1 MKDIERIKYYSPI
14 EEKINIISH
23 AIGFILSIVAFVLLV
38 THANLHGDV
47 WHIVS
52 FSIFGASLIILYA
65 ASTFYHSAKKPFVS
79 EFMSQNLVSITLIL
93 KEYAMSVEKD
103 LTPRKNSVSEQKK
116 KRRFLSPEKKFQIF
130 LESQTDKT
138 PVGEIL
144 RREGIYSTD
153 LARIRKQVKEAA
165 LERLSVRPGPKRKTV
180 PRENYEALKRELE
193 EKERAL
199 ADQAVELAIL
209 RKKTNGGSWER

>member
-1 MKDIERIKYYSPI
+1 
-14 EEKINIISH
+14 
-23 AIGFILSIVAFVLLV
+23 
-38 THANLHGDV
+38 
-47 WHIVS
+47 
-52 FSIFGASLIILYA
+52 
-65 ASTFYHSAKKPFVS
+65 
-79 EFMSQNLVSITLIL
+79 
-93 KEYAMSVEKD
+93 MSVKEDGRLQTNPYPKE
-103 LTPRKNSVSEQKK
+103 RK
-116 KRRFLSPEKKFQIF
+116 KRRSLSPEKKFQIF
-130 LESQTDKT
+130 LESQTGKR

-165 LERLSVRPGPKRKTV
+165 LERLSVRPGPKHKTV
-180 PRENYEALKRELE
+180 PQEEYEALKRELE

>member
-1 MKDIERIKYYSPI
+1 
-14 EEKINIISH
+14 
-23 AIGFILSIVAFVLLV
+23 
-38 THANLHGDV
+38 
-47 WHIVS
+47 
-52 FSIFGASLIILYA
+52 
-65 ASTFYHSAKKPFVS
+65 
-79 EFMSQNLVSITLIL
+79 
-93 KEYAMSVEKD
+93 MSVNEDKTFQNNYS
-103 LTPRKNSVSEQKK
+103 LEGKK

-130 LESQTDKT
+130 LESQTGKT

-153 LARIRKQVKEAA
+153 LARIRKQVNEAA
-165 LERLSVRPGPKRKTV
+165 LDRLSARPGSKRKAV
-180 PRENYEALKRELE
+180 PRENYEVLKRELE